1 MTFTSFQKFPPR
13 LCFAIAM
20 LTSLPLSVNA
30 FSIVAPT
37 FSELVDESADI
48 VRGTVVLVE
57 PFRTTSANGT
67 PIIKTRVTWNVARSL
82 KGADTETFTLE
93 FLGGQIGDESLSV
106 SGMPVFKVGD
116 DDYLFV
122 EPNRG
127 VICPLIAAG
136 HGRFHVQTD
145 EATGES
151 IVYRENGRPLSAT
164 TEVASP
170 LDNDEPLSQPVA
182 GLTPTA
188 FEGEILA
195 ALNRLRGQNSG
206 R

>member
-1 MTFTSFQKFPPR
+1 MTFSCFQKFPLK
-13 LCFAIAM
+13 LCFVIA
-20 LTSLPLSVNA
+20 LFATVPFSTNA

-48 VRGTVVLVE
+48 VRGEVVSVE

-67 PIIKTRVTWNVARSL
+67 PIIKTRVTWKVARSL
-82 KGADTETFTLE
+82 KGTGTETFTLE

-106 SGMPVFKVGD
+106 SGMPTFKVGD

-136 HGRFHVQTD
+136 HGRYPVRTD
-145 EATGES
+145 EVTGES
-151 IVYRENGRPLSAT
+151 IVYRENGRPLSEMTEIAT
-164 TEVASP
+164 P
-170 LDNDEPLSQPVA
+170 LDNDEPVSQA
-182 GLTPTA
+182 GTGLTPTA
-188 FEGEILA
+188 FEREILST
-195 ALNRLRGQNSG
+195 LNRLQGQNSD